1 MEVAM
6 SILRDLAIF
15 AQAFTNILIKIS
27 NKEKLFT
34 VSFLGEVVAALG
46 SAQQIIKKI
55 EEDSVGKSL
64 SKVHQYVTA
73 PEEGQEPVSWSDSLW
88 FFQSV
93 LFKGI
98 YDFKLFFNSVQSSAQ
113 SVQSMS
119 IYSTN
124 EESNNRVGKLE
135 VATVPYLSTTA
146 AAESKPAL
154 PAIAPYVSIEEEKSA
169 DAPLSTVEIL
179 EEKSAE
185 EITERSADGPQGDNA
200 TSLDEQSSTLLRT
213 AEQGTAYGAVN
224 GHIISHEQQRSS
236 GTISATVAG
245 ANVGLVTGAVSVNA
259 SNPPAPTQLEE
270 RIPKLEQPTLGELS
284 GMMRPPIQSGNTAVA
299 DLGAFTE
306 NGDSAGDDGMLSGVL
321 GLGADKL
328 TIGSVDNAVMFSGSN
343 VPMTGDDSAGVVA
356 SAMLGVDSVD
366 IVGAAD
372 GCGCSPSDLGE
383 VCLPLCAIL

>member
-34 VSFLGEVVAALG
+34 FSFLGEIVLALG
-46 SAQQIIKKI
+46 SAQQITKKI

-64 SKVHQYVTA
+64 SKIHQYVTA
-73 PEEGQEPVSWSDSLW
+73 PEEGQEPVSWSDSFW

-98 YDFKLFFNSVQSSAQ
+98 YDFKLFFNSMQSSAQ
-113 SVQSMS
+113 LVQSMS
-119 IYSTN
+119 IYSTK
-124 EESNNRVGKLE
+124 EESNNRAGKLE
-135 VATVPYLSTTA
+135 VPAPYLSTTA
-146 AAESKPAL
+146 AVEPRPAL
-154 PAIAPYVSIEEEKSA
+154 PAIAPHAPIEEEKSA
-169 DAPLSTVEIL
+169 DAPLSTAEIL
-179 EEKSAE
+179 EEKSAD
-185 EITERSADGPQGDNA
+185 EITERSADSPQGDNA
-200 TSLDEQSSTLLRT
+200 TLLRT

-245 ANVGLVTGAVSVNA
+245 ANVGLVTGAGLANA

-328 TIGSVDNAVMFSGSN
+328 TIASVDNAVMFSGSN

>member
-15 AQAFTNILIKIS
+15 TQAFTNILIKIS

-169 DAPLSTVEIL
+169 DAPLSTAEIL
-179 EEKSAE
+179 EEKSAD
-185 EITERSADGPQGDNA
+185 EITERSADSPQGDNA
-200 TSLDEQSSTLLRT
+200 TLLRT

-245 ANVGLVTGAVSVNA
+245 ANVGLVTGAGLANA